1 MNCLLSRGE
10 KIFTEKIV
18 RVMIQIFLL
27 WLVIHFV
34 VYNIITF
41 VIGIDTRWIKII
53 WAWKELILWYFVAF
67 VMWKCRKIWTWK
79 ILWTHRWVK
88 WWEIL
93 YGLLIVF
100 TLGITVLYQWLS
112 IGQYFLSF
120 KYIFLWFFILF
131 LFVHTSQFLSSASI
145 ERLTHWYMKVIKW
158 MLWLALIWY
167 IVIALKPG
175 GLRYLGYDRNVVEG
189 ELGTKPPAV
198 YYTQLTYGY
207 ARNQFVFER
216 PIYRWFFMNAFF
228 PLFFMVFLRR
238 KSIGKTWPWWL
249 VWGINIILTFSRASR
264 GAWIIQLLILGI
276 MNTSKNV
283 FNFFKKTLI
292 PFIIILIPLI
302 WFWREHIG
310 GRSFSN
316 TGHLNTVLQGL
327 WKVWEKPLLGRGAWY
342 VGPAS
347 FHGGIGFNPEN
358 QFLQVMIEYGSI
370 AFVLWL
376 VIRGFLNSIG
386 IWKWWNSDKKTKE
399 SEVLLRLM
407 ALGIGMIWLSISWMV
422 LHSFVDRMIV
432 YPLMAMYGLV
442 LWSYLMK
449 KNPG

>member
-1 MNCLLSRGE
+1 MNYLLSWWE
-10 KIFTEKIV
+10 KIFAEKIV
-18 RVMIQIFLL
+18 RRMIQIFLL

-34 VYNIITF
+34 VYNIVTF

-53 WAWKELILWYFVAF
+53 WAWKELILLYFIAF
-67 VMWKCRKIWTWK
+67 VIWSCWKIWTWK
-79 ILWTHRWVK
+79 ILWAHRWVK
-88 WWEIL
+88 WWEIV
-93 YGLLIVF
+93 YALLIVF
-100 TLGITVLYQWLS
+100 TLGITLLYQGLN
-112 IGQYFLSF
+112 IAQYFLSF

-131 LFVHTSQFLSSASI
+131 LFVHTSQFLNSTSI
-145 ERLTHWYMKVIKW
+145 ESLTRWYMKVIKRI
-158 MLWLALIWY
+158 LWLALIWY

-189 ELGTKPPAV
+189 ELGARPPAV

-207 ARNQFVFER
+207 ARNQFSFER
-216 PIYRWFFMNAFF
+216 PIHRWFFMNAFF
-228 PLFFMVFLRR
+228 PLFFMIFLRR

-249 VWGINIILTFSRASR
+249 VWGINIVLTFSRASR
-264 GAWIIQLLILGI
+264 GAWIIQLLVLGV

-283 FNFFKKTLI
+283 VSFLKKTLL
-292 PFIIILIPLI
+292 PFIIILIPLT
-302 WFWREHIG
+302 WFWREQIG

-370 AFVLWL
+370 AFILWL
-376 VIRGFLNSIG
+376 VIWIFLNGIG
-386 IWKWWNSDKKTKE
+386 IWKWRNSDKKAQE
-399 SEVLLRLM
+399 SELLLRLM
-407 ALGIGMIWLSISWMV
+407 ALGIGMIGLSVSWMV